1 MSACNTRNMYCRII
15 KIITFNDPSLSLW
28 LKILIFNIQTLQ
40 KWQDYLGQVVLSL
53 AITEQVD
60 QHQNTVNCWNSGT
73 LQSCKANDLHFISYE
88 WCQRFSPHWPALWSE
103 CPVLPLDAQGR
114 QGGRCTWPI
123 ENVLYQF
130 VWRRSLIVLLP
141 EGVGVHLA
149 RLSWLLHDAFVVIH
163 HHLCCNIA
171 FVGFSNIK

>member
-1 MSACNTRNMYCRII
+1 MSACNTRNVYCRII

-88 WCQRFSPHWPALWSE
+88 WCRRFSPHWPALWSE

-123 ENVLYQF
+123 ENVFISACLKTF
-130 VWRRSLIVLLP
+130 LDSFATWMCLGPSGRTLPTSPWR
-141 EGVGVHLA
+141 
-149 RLSWLLHDAFVVIH
+149 
-163 HHLCCNIA
+163 LC
-171 FVGFSNIK
+171 SNPSPPV